1 MDQKPIISIVS
12 PVYRADKIVENL
24 VTEIQAVMEQLN
36 LSYEI
41 ILVDDRSPDDS
52 WKVMK
57 SLSAR
62 NENIKSIRLSR
73 NFGQHPAIMAGL
85 SQAKGEWIVVMD
97 CDLQDQPKEIAN
109 LYKKAIEGFEVVLAR
124 RVQRSDGYLKKLS
137 SKIFSKVFSYFT
149 ETEYNNEIA
158 NYGIYHRK
166 VILSIL
172 EITDY
177 IKFFPLF
184 VNFVGYKSTS
194 IVVEHAF
201 REEGKSS
208 YNFSRLVSL
217 AFNTIISFSNKPLK
231 MFVKF
236 GMLISFISILYGA
249 YNIYEAL
256 TNKIAVLGYTS
267 LIVSIWFLSG
277 VIITTIGITGIY
289 VGKIFDQTKNRPVFI
304 IDEVISRKV
313 MIL

>member
-1 MDQKPIISIVS
+1 MNQKPIISIVS
-12 PVYRADKIVENL
+12 PVYKAEKIVENL
-24 VTEIQAVMEQLN
+24 VAEIQSAMQQLS
-36 LSYEI
+36 LPYEI

-52 WKVMK
+52 WNVMK
-57 SLSAR
+57 SLSSR
-62 NENIKSIRLSR
+62 CDNIKSIRLSR

-85 SQAKGEWIVVMD
+85 SKAAGEWVVVMD
-97 CDLQDQPKEIAN
+97 CDLQDQPKEIVN

-124 RVQRSDGYLKKLS
+124 RVQRSDGFLKKLS

-236 GMLISFISILYGA
+236 GMLISFISILFGA

-256 TNKIAVLGYTS
+256 TNKIAVLGYSS

-304 IDEVISRKV
+304 IDEVI
-313 MIL
+313 

>member
-1 MDQKPIISIVS
+1 MSQEPIISIVS
-12 PVYRADKIVENL
+12 PVYRAEKIVENL
-24 VTEIQAVMEQLN
+24 VAEIQVVMRQLN
-36 LSYEI
+36 LPYEI
-41 ILVDDRSPDDS
+41 ILVDDRSPDNS
-52 WKVMK
+52 WEVMK
-57 SLSAR
+57 SLSLKYD
-62 NENIKSIRLSR
+62 NIKSIRLSR

-85 SQAKGEWIVVMD
+85 SKTTGEWIVVMD
-97 CDLQDQPKEIAN
+97 CDLQDQPKEILK
-109 LYKKAIEGFEVVLAR
+109 LYQKATEGFEVVLAR
-124 RVQRSDGYLKKLS
+124 RVKRSDGFLKRLS
-137 SKIFSKVFSYFT
+137 SKIFSKVFSFFT
-149 ETEYNNEIA
+149 DTAYNNEVA

-184 VNFVGYKSTS
+184 VNFVGYKSTTV
-194 IVVEHAF
+194 IVEHAF

-208 YNFSRLVSL
+208 YSFSKLISL

-236 GMLISFISILYGA
+236 GMMISFVSILFGA
-249 YNIYEAL
+249 YNLYEAL
-256 TNKIAVLGYTS
+256 TNKIAVLGYSS

-277 VIITTIGITGIY
+277 VIITTIGVTGIY

-304 IDEVISRKV
+304 IDEVI
-313 MIL
+313 